1 MNRIIREQDSKLN
14 ELETWKVSEE
24 ERKIKLAFY
33 AGELSRLLN
42 QTAN

>member
-14 ELETWKVSEE
+14 ELETWKVSED

-33 AGELSRLLN
+33 ARELSRLLN